1 MQKQP
6 NKIAIKTI
14 PLCIALAFTQQSFAH
29 DAMLEMITPEVT
41 VKEDKINPLPAATT
55 SEVNEKKLIQLRTH
69 TNDTAKLL
77 DGEPGVS
84 LYQAGGVSSMPV
96 IRGFADDRIRIKV
109 DGMDLISACANHMNT
124 PLSYIDPANVGSIKV
139 YAGVTPVSIGGDSIG
154 GTIKVESA
162 APKFAKAGEGLLHEG
177 QIGTFYRSN
186 NDARGTNFSATIAS
200 ENFSARYTG
209 STVEANNYKAGGSFK
224 PAGPAAFGRGS
235 LSADEVGSTAYR
247 AENHAIAF
255 ALKND
260 NHLLE
265 FKVGLQN
272 IPYQGFA
279 NQRMDM
285 SDNNSQQYNFKY
297 TGQYDWGNLQANV
310 YHERTRHSM
319 NFGRD
324 KLFWYGTARDIP
336 GMPMETE
343 GRNTGALLKADIILN
358 ERDALKI
365 GSELQQYRLDDYWPA
380 SQSPTQ
386 IGNQTMMGPNAFQN
400 INNGQRNRY
409 DVFVEWDAKWNKE
422 WMTQMGLRHSTVR
435 MNSGRVHGYN
445 NCDTFNMNGSS
456 QNCVGMAEGYSPDA
470 TLFNNQN
477 RSKTDHNLD
486 ATAITRFTPDETKIF
501 EAGYSI
507 KNRSPNLYERYTW
520 SSTNSMVMN
529 MNNWVGDGNGY
540 VGNLNLK
547 PETAHTLSL
556 SGEWHDAQHEKW
568 NLRISP
574 YYSYVDNYIDATSS
588 TTPRNPMGPNDGFTN
603 LSLENQTARLY
614 GADISSNL
622 LLGSLE
628 GLGNFRAIGVVNY
641 VHGKN
646 KDTGDDLYNIMP
658 LNAKFALEQRLGG
671 WTNIA
676 ELKMVTAKDD
686 IQAVRKELETS
697 GYNIVNLYS
706 SYDWTKVRFDFGIEN
721 VFDKHYYH
729 PLGGAYLGQGATM
742 SSNNT
747 APLHGTL
754 VPAMGRSVNVGLTLK
769 F

>member
-1 MQKQP
+1 MQKQA
-6 NKIAIKTI
+6 NKIVMKTI

-29 DAMLEMITPEVT
+29 DAMHEIIIPEVI

-55 SEVNEKKLIQLRTH
+55 SEINEKKLIQLRTH
-69 TNDTAKLL
+69 TNDTAKLI

-162 APKFAKAGEGLLHEG
+162 PPKFAKAGEGLLHEG

-186 NDARGTNFSATIAS
+186 NDARGANFSATIAS

-209 STVEANNYKAGGSFK
+209 STVEANNYKAGGNFK
-224 PAGPAAFGRGS
+224 PAGQAAWGRGS
-235 LSADEVGSTAYR
+235 LSADEVGSTVYK
-247 AENHAIAF
+247 AENHAMAF

-260 NHLLE
+260 NHLFE
-265 FKVGLQN
+265 FKLGVQN

-285 SDNNSQQYNFKY
+285 TDNNSQQYNLKY

-319 NFGRD
+319 DFGKD
-324 KLFWYGTARDIP
+324 KQYWYNSAMMGPANYNVA
-336 GMPMETE
+336 GMPMDTK
-343 GRNTGALLKADIILN
+343 GRNTGASFKADIILN
-358 ERDALKI
+358 ERDSLKVGTEI
-365 GSELQQYRLDDYWPA
+365 QKYRLDDWWDPVA
-380 SQSPTQ
+380 NSS
-386 IGNQTMMGPNAFQN
+386 MMAGPNAFQN
-400 INNGQRNRY
+400 INNGQRDRY
-409 DVFVEWDAKWNKE
+409 DVFTEWDAKWSKE
-422 WMTQMGLRHSTVR
+422 WMSQIGLRHSTVK
-435 MNSGRVHGYN
+435 MDADDVHGYSTTMMSN
-445 NCDTFNMNGSS
+445 
-456 QNCVGMAEGYSPDA
+456 YSTA
-470 TLFNNQN
+470 ANLFNGK
-477 RSKTDHNLD
+477 SHTKTDHNLD
-486 ATAITRFTPDETKIF
+486 MTALARFTPDETKIF

-520 SSTNSMVMN
+520 SNTNSMVMN

-547 PETAHTLSL
+547 PETAHTVSL

-568 NLRISP
+568 NLRVSP
-574 YYSYVDNYIDATSS
+574 YYSYVDNYIDAIAL
-588 TTPRNPMGPNDGFTN
+588 GPARTDGFTN

-614 GADISSNL
+614 GADISTNL

-628 GLGNFRAIGVVNY
+628 SLGNFRAMGVVNY
-641 VHGKN
+641 VRGKN

-671 WTNIA
+671 WTNVA
-676 ELKMVTAKDD
+676 ELKMVSGKDNV
-686 IQAVRKELETS
+686 QAVRKELETS
-697 GYNIVNLYS
+697 GYSIVNLYS

-729 PLGGAYLGQGATM
+729 PLGGPYLGQGATM
-742 SSNNT
+742 GTSVT
-747 APLHGTL
+747 HGTL
-754 VPAMGRSVNVGLTLK
+754 VPAMGRSVNVGLTFK

>member
-1 MQKQP
+1 MQKKP
-6 NKIAIKTI
+6 KKIAIKTI
-14 PLCIALAFTQQSFAH
+14 PLCIALAFAQQAFAH
-29 DAMLEMITPEVT
+29 DGIHKIITPEVL

-55 SEVNEKKLIQLRTH
+55 SEINEKKLIQLRTH
-69 TNDTAKLL
+69 TNDTAKLI

-162 APKFAKAGEGLLHEG
+162 PPKFAKAGEGLLHEG

-186 NDARGTNFSATIAS
+186 NDARGANFSATIAS

-209 STVEANNYKAGGSFK
+209 STVEANNYKAGGNFK
-224 PAGPAAFGRGS
+224 PAGQAAWGRGS
-235 LSADEVGSTAYR
+235 LSADEVGSTAYK
-247 AENHAIAF
+247 AENHAMAF

-260 NHLLE
+260 NHLFE
-265 FKVGLQN
+265 FKVGVQN

-285 SDNNSQQYNFKY
+285 TDNNSQQYNLKY
-297 TGQYDWGNLQANV
+297 TGQYDWGNLQANL

-319 NFGRD
+319 DFGKD
-324 KLFWYGTARDIP
+324 KQYWYNSVMMGPANYNVA
-336 GMPMETE
+336 GMPMDTK
-343 GRNTGALLKADIILN
+343 GRNTGASLKADIILN
-358 ERDALKI
+358 ERDSLKLGAEI
-365 GSELQQYRLDDYWPA
+365 QKYRLDDWWNPVA
-380 SQSPTQ
+380 NSS
-386 IGNQTMMGPNAFQN
+386 MMAGPNAFQN
-400 INNGQRNRY
+400 INNGQRDRY
-409 DVFVEWDAKWNKE
+409 DVFTEWDAKWSKE
-422 WMTQMGLRHSTVR
+422 WMSQVGLRHSTVK
-435 MNSGRVHGYN
+435 MDSDDVHGYSTTMMSN
-445 NCDTFNMNGSS
+445 
-456 QNCVGMAEGYSPDA
+456 YSTA
-470 TLFNNQN
+470 ANLFNNK
-477 RSKTDHNLD
+477 SHTKTDHNLD
-486 ATAITRFTPDETKIF
+486 MTALARFTPDETKIF

-520 SSTNSMVMN
+520 SNTNSMVMN

-540 VGNLNLK
+540 VGNLDLK
-547 PETAHTLSL
+547 PETAHTFSL

-568 NLRISP
+568 NLRVSP
-574 YYSYVDNYIDATSS
+574 YYSYVDNYIDAIAF
-588 TTPRNPMGPNDGFTN
+588 GPARTDGFTN

-614 GADISSNL
+614 GADISSNI
-622 LLGSLE
+622 LLGGLSN
-628 GLGNFRAIGVVNY
+628 LGNFRAMGVVNY
-641 VHGKN
+641 VRGKN

-671 WTNIA
+671 WTNVA
-676 ELKMVTAKDD
+676 ELKMVSAKDNV
-686 IQAVRKELETS
+686 QAVRKELETS
-697 GYNIVNLYS
+697 GYSIVNLYS

-721 VFDKHYYH
+721 VFDKHYVH

-754 VPAMGRSVNVGLTLK
+754 VPAMGRSVNVGLTFK

>member
-1 MQKQP
+1 MQKKP
-6 NKIAIKTI
+6 NKIAMKTI
-14 PLCIALAFTQQSFAH
+14 PLCIALAFAQQAYAH
-29 DAMLEMITPEVT
+29 DDKHDVITPEIT

-55 SEVNEKKLIQLRTH
+55 SEINEKKLIQLRTH
-69 TNDTAKLL
+69 TNDTAKLI

-109 DGMDLISACANHMNT
+109 DGMDLISGCANHMNT
-124 PLSYIDPANVGSIKV
+124 PLSYIDPANVSSIKV

-162 APKFAKAGEGLLHEG
+162 PPKFAKAGEGLLHEG

-186 NDARGTNFSATIAS
+186 NDARGANFSATIAS

-209 STVEANNYKAGGSFK
+209 STVEANNYKAGSSFK
-224 PAGPAAFGRGS
+224 PAWTRSGVGS
-235 LSADEVGSTAYR
+235 NLSGDVVGSTAYK
-247 AENHAIAF
+247 AENHAMAF

-265 FKVGLQN
+265 FRVGVQN

-285 SDNNSQQYNFKY
+285 TDNNSQQYNLKY
-297 TGQYDWGNLQANV
+297 TGQYDWGNLHANV

-319 NFGRD
+319 DFLKD
-324 KLFWYGTARDIP
+324 KQFFYPNNAT
-336 GMPMETE
+336 GMPMETQ
-343 GRNTGALLKADIILN
+343 GRNTGASIKADFALN
-358 ERDALKI
+358 DRDMLKI
-365 GSELQQYRLDDYWPA
+365 GSEIQRYRLDDWWPP
-380 SQSPTQ
+380 SGTGGMYPST
-386 IGNQTMMGPNAFQN
+386 FVN
-400 INNGQRNRY
+400 INNGQRDRY
-409 DVFVEWDAKWNKE
+409 DVFAEWDAKWNKE
-422 WMTQMGLRHSTVR
+422 WMTQLGVRHSTLKMDTDNVNGYKTGQNNETTYGDPS
-435 MNSGRVHGYN
+435 NSTTISGA
-445 NCDTFNMNGSS
+445 FN
-456 QNCVGMAEGYSPDA
+456 AAD
-470 TLFNNQN
+470 

-486 ATAITRFTPDETKIF
+486 MTALARFTPDETKIF
-501 EAGYSI
+501 EAGYSM
-507 KNRSPNLYERYTW
+507 KTRSPSLYERYTW
-520 SSTNSMVMN
+520 SSKSSMVTN

-540 VGNLNLK
+540 VGNLGLK
-547 PETAHTLSL
+547 PEIAHTVSL

-568 NLRISP
+568 NIRVSP
-574 YYSYVDNYIDATSS
+574 YYSYVDNYIDAVSCASIYGSNCGTRQDNFS
-588 TTPRNPMGPNDGFTN
+588 N

-628 GLGNFRAIGVVNY
+628 GLGNFRAMGVVNY
-641 VHGKN
+641 VRGKN

-671 WTNIA
+671 WTNVA
-676 ELKMVTAKDD
+676 ELKMVSAKDD
-686 IQAVRKELETS
+686 VQAVRKELETS
-697 GYNIVNLYS
+697 GYSIVNLYS

-742 SSNNT
+742 MSSVM
-747 APLHGTL
+747 APPHGTL
-754 VPAMGRSVNVGLTLK
+754 VPAMGRSVNVGLTFK

>member
-29 DAMLEMITPEVT
+29 EMITPEVT
-41 VKEDKINPLPAATT
+41 VTEDKINPLPAATT

-69 TNDTAKLL
+69 TNDSAKLL
-77 DGEPGVS
+77 DGEPGIS

-154 GTIKVESA
+154 GTIKVDSA

-186 NDARGTNFSATIAS
+186 NDAHGANFSATIAS

-209 STVEANNYKAGGSFK
+209 STVEANNYKAGGNFK
-224 PAGPAAFGRGS
+224 PAGQAAWGRGS
-235 LSADEVGSTAYR
+235 LSADEVGSTAYKS
-247 AENHAIAF
+247 ENHAMAF

-260 NHLLE
+260 NHLFE
-265 FKVGLQN
+265 FKVGVQN

-285 SDNNSQQYNFKY
+285 TDNNSQQYNLKY

-319 NFGRD
+319 DFGKD
-324 KLFWYGTARDIP
+324 KQYWYGNTHNVA
-336 GMPMETE
+336 GMPMDTR
-343 GRNTGALLKADIILN
+343 GRNTGASLKADIILSQ
-358 ERDALKI
+358 RDTLKI
-365 GSELQQYRLDDYWPA
+365 GTEIQKYRLDDWWDPVA
-380 SQSPTQ
+380 NSMMMSP
-386 IGNQTMMGPNAFQN
+386 NKFQN
-400 INNGQRNRY
+400 INNGQRDRY
-409 DVFVEWDAKWNKE
+409 DVFAEWDAKWNKE
-422 WMTQMGLRHSTVR
+422 WMSQLGVRHSTLKMDADDVQ
-435 MNSGRVHGYN
+435 GYN
-445 NCDTFNMNGSS
+445 TGTYGNAANN
-456 QNCVGMAEGYSPDA
+456 
-470 TLFNNQN
+470 FNNQN
-477 RSKTDHNLD
+477 HSKTDDNLD
-486 ATAITRFTPDETKIF
+486 ASAIARFTPDETKIF

-507 KNRSPNLYERYTW
+507 KNRSPSLYERYTW
-520 SSTNSMVMN
+520 SNSNSMVMN

-547 PETAHTLSL
+547 PETAHTVSL

-568 NLRISP
+568 NLRVSP
-574 YYSYVDNYIDATSS
+574 YYSYVDNYIDAVAF
-588 TTPRNPMGPNDGFTN
+588 GPARTDGFTN
-603 LSLENQTARLY
+603 LSLENQTASLY
-614 GADISSNL
+614 GADISSNI
-622 LLGSLE
+622 LLGSLSN
-628 GLGNFRAIGVVNY
+628 LGNFRAMGVVNY
-641 VHGKN
+641 VRGKN

-697 GYNIVNLYS
+697 GYSIVNLYS

-754 VPAMGRSVNVGLTLK
+754 VPAMGRSVNLGLTFK

>member
-29 DAMLEMITPEVT
+29 EMITPEVT

-55 SEVNEKKLIQLRTH
+55 SEVDEKKLIQLRTH

-77 DGEPGVS
+77 DGEPGIS

-209 STVEANNYKAGGSFK
+209 STVEANNYKAGGNFK
-224 PAGPAAFGRGS
+224 PAGQAAWGRGS
-235 LSADEVGSTAYR
+235 LSADEVGSTAYKS
-247 AENHAIAF
+247 ENHAMAF

-260 NHLLE
+260 NHLFE
-265 FKVGLQN
+265 FKVGVQN

-285 SDNNSQQYNFKY
+285 TDNSSQQYNLKY

-319 NFGRD
+319 DFGKD
-324 KLFWYGTARDIP
+324 KQYWYNSAMMGPANYNVA
-336 GMPMETE
+336 GMPMDTQ
-343 GRNTGALLKADIILN
+343 GRNTGASLKADIILN
-358 ERDALKI
+358 ERDSLKVGTEI
-365 GSELQQYRLDDYWPA
+365 QKYRLDDWWDPVA
-380 SQSPTQ
+380 NS
-386 IGNQTMMGPNAFQN
+386 GMMAGPNAFQN
-400 INNGQRNRY
+400 INNGQRDRY
-409 DVFVEWDAKWNKE
+409 DVFTEWDAKWSKE
-422 WMTQMGLRHSTVR
+422 WMSQIGLRHSTVK
-435 MNSGRVHGYN
+435 MDADDVHGYSTTMMSN
-445 NCDTFNMNGSS
+445 
-456 QNCVGMAEGYSPDA
+456 YSTA
-470 TLFNNQN
+470 ANLFNNK
-477 RSKTDHNLD
+477 SHTKTDHNLD
-486 ATAITRFTPDETKIF
+486 MTALARFTPDETKIF

-520 SSTNSMVMN
+520 SNTNSMVMN

-547 PETAHTLSL
+547 PETAHTVSL

-568 NLRISP
+568 NLRVSP
-574 YYSYVDNYIDATSS
+574 YYSYVDNYIDAVAF
-588 TTPRNPMGPNDGFTN
+588 GPARTDGFTN

-614 GADISSNL
+614 GADISSNI
-622 LLGSLE
+622 LLGSLSN
-628 GLGNFRAIGVVNY
+628 LGNFRAMGVVNY
-641 VHGKN
+641 VRGKN

-676 ELKMVTAKDD
+676 ELKMVAAKDD

-697 GYNIVNLYS
+697 GYSIVNLYS

-742 SSNNT
+742 MSSAM

-754 VPAMGRSVNVGLTLK
+754 VPSMGRSVNVGLTFK

>member
-14 PLCIALAFTQQSFAH
+14 PLCIALAFAHQAYAH
-29 DAMLEMITPEVT
+29 DASHEMTTPEVS
-41 VKEDKINPLPAATT
+41 VKEGKINPLPTATT
-55 SEVNEKKLIQLRTH
+55 SEINERKLIQLRTH

-109 DGMDLISACANHMNT
+109 DGMDLISGCANHMNT
-124 PLSYIDPANVGSIKV
+124 PLSYIDPANVSSIKV

-162 APKFAKAGEGLLHEG
+162 PPKFAKAGEGLLHEG

-186 NDARGTNFSATIAS
+186 NDARGANFSATIAS

-224 PAGPAAFGRGS
+224 QAGRAAFGRGS

-265 FKVGLQN
+265 FKVGVQN

-285 SDNNSQQYNFKY
+285 TDNNSQQYNFKY

-358 ERDALKI
+358 ERDTLKI

-547 PETAHTLSL
+547 PETAHTVSL

-568 NLRISP
+568 NLRVSP
-574 YYSYVDNYIDATSS
+574 YYSYVDNYIDAIASNTSRISMGS
-588 TTPRNPMGPNDGFTN
+588 TDGFAN

-628 GLGNFRAIGVVNY
+628 GLGNFRAMGVVNY
-641 VHGKN
+641 VRGKN

-671 WTNIA
+671 WTNVA
-676 ELKMVTAKDD
+676 ELKMVSAKDNV
-686 IQAVRKELETS
+686 QAIRREVETS
-697 GYNIVNLYS
+697 GYSIVNLYS

-721 VFDKHYYH
+721 LFDKHYHH

-754 VPAMGRSVNVGLTLK
+754 VPAMGRSVNVGLTFK

>member
-14 PLCIALAFTQQSFAH
+14 PLCIALVFTQQSFAH
-29 DAMLEMITPEVT
+29 DAMHEMITPEVT
-41 VKEDKINPLPAATT
+41 VTEDKINPLPAATT
-55 SEVNEKKLIQLRTH
+55 SEVNEKKLIQLRAH

-77 DGEPGVS
+77 DGEPGIS

-124 PLSYIDPANVGSIKV
+124 PLSYIDPSNVGSIKV

-154 GTIKVESA
+154 GTIKVDSA

-186 NDARGTNFSATIAS
+186 NDARGANFSATIAS

-224 PAGPAAFGRGS
+224 PAGQAAWGRGS
-235 LSADEVGSTAYR
+235 LSADEVGSTAYKS
-247 AENHAIAF
+247 ENHAMAF

-260 NHLLE
+260 NHLFE
-265 FKVGLQN
+265 FKVGVQN

-285 SDNNSQQYNFKY
+285 TDNNSQQYNFKY
-297 TGQYDWGNLQANV
+297 TGQFDWGNLQANV

-319 NFGRD
+319 DFGKD
-324 KLFWYGTARDIP
+324 KQYWYGNTHNVA
-336 GMPMETE
+336 GMPMDTR
-343 GRNTGALLKADIILN
+343 GRNTGASLKADIILN
-358 ERDALKI
+358 ERDSLKVGTEI
-365 GSELQQYRLDDYWPA
+365 QKYRLDDWWDPVA
-380 SQSPTQ
+380 NSD
-386 IGNQTMMGPNAFQN
+386 MMAGPNAFQN
-400 INNGQRNRY
+400 INNGQRDRY
-409 DVFVEWDAKWNKE
+409 DLFTEWDAKWSKE
-422 WMTQMGLRHSTVR
+422 WMSQIGLRHSTVK
-435 MNSGRVHGYN
+435 MDADDVHGYSTTMMSN
-445 NCDTFNMNGSS
+445 
-456 QNCVGMAEGYSPDA
+456 YSA
-470 TLFNNQN
+470 AANLFNNK
-477 RSKTDHNLD
+477 SHTKTDHNLD
-486 ATAITRFTPDETKIF
+486 MTALARFTPDETKIF

-520 SSTNSMVMN
+520 SNTNSMVMN

-547 PETAHTLSL
+547 PETAHTVSL

-568 NLRISP
+568 NLRVSP
-574 YYSYVDNYIDATSS
+574 YYSYVDNYIDAVAF
-588 TTPRNPMGPNDGFTN
+588 GPARTDGFTN

-614 GADISSNL
+614 GADISSNIQ
-622 LLGSLE
+622 LGSLSN
-628 GLGNFRAIGVVNY
+628 LGNFRAMGVVNY
-641 VHGKN
+641 VRGKN

-676 ELKMVTAKDD
+676 ELKMVSAKND

-697 GYNIVNLYS
+697 GYSIVNLYS

-721 VFDKHYYH
+721 VFDKQYYH

-742 SSNNT
+742 MSSAM

-754 VPAMGRSVNVGLTLK
+754 VPSMGRSVNVGLTFK

>member
-1 MQKQP
+1 MEKET
-6 NKIAIKTI
+6 NKIVMKTI
-14 PLCIALAFTQQSFAH
+14 PLCIALAFAQQAYAH
-29 DAMLEMITPEVT
+29 DDKHDVITPEVT

-55 SEVNEKKLIQLRTH
+55 SEINEKKLIQLRTH
-69 TNDTAKLL
+69 TNDTAKLIE
-77 DGEPGVS
+77 GEPGVS

-139 YAGVTPVSIGGDSIG
+139 YAGVTPVSIGSDSIG

-162 APKFAKAGEGLLHEG
+162 PPKFAKAGEGLLHEG

-186 NDARGTNFSATIAS
+186 NDARGANFSATIAS

-209 STVEANNYKAGGSFK
+209 STVEANNYKAGGNFK
-224 PAGPAAFGRGS
+224 PAGQAAWGRGS
-235 LSADEVGSTAYR
+235 LSADEVGSTAYK
-247 AENHAIAF
+247 AENHAMAF

-260 NHLLE
+260 NHLFE
-265 FKVGLQN
+265 FKVGVQN

-285 SDNNSQQYNFKY
+285 TDNNSQQYNLKY

-319 NFGRD
+319 DFGKD
-324 KLFWYGTARDIP
+324 KQYWYGNTHNVA
-336 GMPMETE
+336 GMPMDTK
-343 GRNTGALLKADIILN
+343 GRNTGASLKADIILN
-358 ERDALKI
+358 ERDSLKLGTEI
-365 GSELQQYRLDDYWPA
+365 QKYRLDDWWDPVA
-380 SQSPTQ
+380 NSMMMSP
-386 IGNQTMMGPNAFQN
+386 NVFQN
-400 INNGQRNRY
+400 INNGQRDRY
-409 DVFVEWDAKWNKE
+409 DVFTEWDAKWNKE
-422 WMTQMGLRHSTVR
+422 WMTQLGLRHSTLKMDADNV
-435 MNSGRVHGYN
+435 
-445 NCDTFNMNGSS
+445 
-456 QNCVGMAEGYSPDA
+456 QGYSTGTYGA
-470 TLFNNQN
+470 AANNFNNQN
-477 RSKTDHNLD
+477 HSKTDHNLD
-486 ATAITRFTPDETKIF
+486 MTALARFTPDETKIF

-507 KNRSPNLYERYTW
+507 KNRSPSLYERYTW
-520 SSTNSMVMN
+520 SNSNSMVMN

-547 PETAHTLSL
+547 PETAHTFSL

-568 NLRISP
+568 NLRVSP
-574 YYSYVDNYIDATSS
+574 YYSYVDNYIDAIAF
-588 TTPRNPMGPNDGFTN
+588 GPARTDGFTN

-628 GLGNFRAIGVVNY
+628 GLGNFRAMGVVNY
-641 VHGKN
+641 VRGKN

-671 WTNIA
+671 WTNVA
-676 ELKMVTAKDD
+676 ELKMVSAKDD
-686 IQAVRKELETS
+686 VQAVRKELETS
-697 GYNIVNLYS
+697 GYSIVNLYS

-742 SSNNT
+742 MSSVM
-747 APLHGTL
+747 APPHGTL
-754 VPAMGRSVNVGLTLK
+754 VPAMGRSVNVGLTFK

>member
-55 SEVNEKKLIQLRTH
+55 SEVDEKKLIQLRTH

-186 NDARGTNFSATIAS
+186 NDARGANFSATIAS

-209 STVEANNYKAGGSFK
+209 STVEANNYKAGGNFK
-224 PAGPAAFGRGS
+224 PAWTRSGIGS
-235 LSADEVGSTAYR
+235 NLSGDEVGSTAYKS
-247 AENHAIAF
+247 ENHAMAF
-255 ALKND
+255 ALKNN
-260 NHLLE
+260 NHLFE
-265 FKVGLQN
+265 FKVGVQN

-285 SDNNSQQYNFKY
+285 TDNNSQQYNFKY
-297 TGQYDWGNLQANV
+297 TGQFDWGNLQANV

-319 NFGRD
+319 DFLKD
-324 KLFWYGTARDIP
+324 KQFFYPNNAT
-336 GMPMETE
+336 GMPMETQ
-343 GRNTGALLKADIILN
+343 GRNNGASIKADFALN
-358 ERDALKI
+358 DRDMLKI
-365 GSELQQYRLDDYWPA
+365 GSEIQRYRLDDWWPP
-380 SQSPTQ
+380 SGTGGMYPST
-386 IGNQTMMGPNAFQN
+386 FVN
-400 INNGQRNRY
+400 INNGQRDRY
-409 DVFVEWDAKWNKE
+409 DVFAEWDAKWNKE
-422 WMTQMGLRHSTVR
+422 WMSQLGVRHSTLK
-435 MNSGRVHGYN
+435 MDTDNINGYKTGQGAESTYGDPSNPSSISGA
-445 NCDTFNMNGSS
+445 FN
-456 QNCVGMAEGYSPDA
+456 AAD
-470 TLFNNQN
+470 

-486 ATAITRFTPDETKIF
+486 MTALARFTPDETKIF
-501 EAGYSI
+501 EAGYSM
-507 KNRSPNLYERYTW
+507 KTRSPSLYERYTW
-520 SSTNSMVMN
+520 SSKSSMVTN

-540 VGNLNLK
+540 VGNLGLK
-547 PETAHTLSL
+547 PEIAHTVSL

-568 NLRISP
+568 NIRVSP
-574 YYSYVDNYIDATSS
+574 YYSYVDNYIDAVSCSS
-588 TTPRNPMGPNDGFTN
+588 IYGSNCGTRQDNFSN

-614 GADISSNL
+614 GADISSNI
-622 LLGSLE
+622 LLGSLSN
-628 GLGNFRAIGVVNY
+628 LGNFRAMGVVNY
-641 VHGKN
+641 VRGKN

-676 ELKMVTAKDD
+676 ELKMVSAKND

-697 GYNIVNLYS
+697 GYSIVNLYS
-706 SYDWTKVRFDFGIEN
+706 SYDWTKVRFDLGIEN

-742 SSNNT
+742 GTSVT
-747 APLHGTL
+747 HGTL
-754 VPAMGRSVNVGLTLK
+754 VPAMGRSVNVGLTFK

>member
-29 DAMLEMITPEVT
+29 DAMHEIITPEVT
-41 VKEDKINPLPAATT
+41 VKEDKINPLPSATT
-55 SEVNEKKLIQLRTH
+55 SEVNEKKLIQIRTH

-96 IRGFADDRIRIKV
+96 VRGFADDRIHIKV
-109 DGMDLISACANHMNT
+109 NDMDLISACANHMNT

-154 GTIKVESA
+154 GTINVESA
-162 APKFAKAGEGLLHEG
+162 AAKFAKASEGLLHEG

-186 NDARGTNFSATIAS
+186 NDARGANFSATIAS

-209 STVEANNYKAGGSFK
+209 STVEANNYKAGGNFK
-224 PAGPAAFGRGS
+224 PAGQAAWGRGS
-235 LSADEVGSTAYR
+235 LSADEVGSTAYKS
-247 AENHAIAF
+247 ENHAMAF

-260 NHLLE
+260 NHLFE
-265 FKVGLQN
+265 FKVGVQN

-285 SDNNSQQYNFKY
+285 TGNDSQQYNLKY

-319 NFGRD
+319 DFGKD
-324 KLFWYGTARDIP
+324 KQYWYNSAMMGPANYNVA
-336 GMPMETE
+336 GMPMDTK
-343 GRNTGALLKADIILN
+343 GRNTGASLKADIILN
-358 ERDALKI
+358 ERDSLKVGTEI
-365 GSELQQYRLDDYWPA
+365 QKYRLDDWWDPVA
-380 SQSPTQ
+380 NSS
-386 IGNQTMMGPNAFQN
+386 MMAGPNAFQN
-400 INNGQRNRY
+400 INNGQRDRY
-409 DVFVEWDAKWNKE
+409 DVFAEWDAKWSKE
-422 WMTQMGLRHSTVR
+422 WMSQLGLRHSTVK
-435 MNSGRVHGYN
+435 MDAGDVHGYS
-445 NCDTFNMNGSS
+445 TS
-456 QNCVGMAEGYSPDA
+456 GMTDYSTA
-470 TLFNNQN
+470 ANLFN
-477 RSKTDHNLD
+477 SKSHTKTDHNLD
-486 ATAITRFTPDETKIF
+486 MTALARFTPDETKIF

-520 SSTNSMVMN
+520 SNTNSMVMN

-568 NLRISP
+568 NLRVSP
-574 YYSYVDNYIDATSS
+574 YYSYVDNYIDAVTF
-588 TTPRNPMGPNDGFTN
+588 GPARTDGFTN

-628 GLGNFRAIGVVNY
+628 GLGNFRAMGVVNY
-641 VHGKN
+641 VRGKN

-658 LNAKFALEQRLGG
+658 LNAKFALEQRLSG
-671 WTNIA
+671 WKNVA
-676 ELKMVTAKDD
+676 ELKMVSAKNDV
-686 IQAVRKELETS
+686 QAIRKEIETS
-697 GYNIVNLYS
+697 GYSILNLYS
-706 SYDWTKVRFDFGIEN
+706 SYDWSKVRFDFGIEN

-742 SSNNT
+742 
-747 APLHGTL
+747 GTSVTHETL
-754 VPAMGRSVNVGLTLK
+754 IPAMGRSMNVGLTFK

>member
-14 PLCIALAFTQQSFAH
+14 PLCIALVFTQQSFAH
-29 DAMLEMITPEVT
+29 DAMHEMITPEVT
-41 VKEDKINPLPAATT
+41 VTEDKINPLPAATT
-55 SEVNEKKLIQLRTH
+55 SEVNEKKLIQLRAH

-77 DGEPGVS
+77 DGEPGIS

-124 PLSYIDPANVGSIKV
+124 PLSYIDPSNVGSIKV

-154 GTIKVESA
+154 GTIKVDSA

-186 NDARGTNFSATIAS
+186 NDARGANFSATIAS

-224 PAGPAAFGRGS
+224 PAGQAAWGRGS
-235 LSADEVGSTAYR
+235 LSADEVGSTAYKS
-247 AENHAIAF
+247 ENHAMAF

-260 NHLLE
+260 NHLFE
-265 FKVGLQN
+265 FKVGVQN

-285 SDNNSQQYNFKY
+285 TDNNSQQYNFKY
-297 TGQYDWGNLQANV
+297 TGQFDWGNLQANV

-319 NFGRD
+319 DFGKD
-324 KLFWYGTARDIP
+324 KQYWYGNTHNVA
-336 GMPMETE
+336 GMPMDTR
-343 GRNTGALLKADIILN
+343 GRNTGASLKADIILN
-358 ERDALKI
+358 ERDSLKVGTEI
-365 GSELQQYRLDDYWPA
+365 QKYRLDDWWDPVA
-380 SQSPTQ
+380 NSD
-386 IGNQTMMGPNAFQN
+386 MMAGPNAFQN
-400 INNGQRNRY
+400 INNGQRDRY
-409 DVFVEWDAKWNKE
+409 DLFTEWDAKWSKE
-422 WMTQMGLRHSTVR
+422 WMSQIGLRHSTVK
-435 MNSGRVHGYN
+435 MDADDVHGYSTTMMSN
-445 NCDTFNMNGSS
+445 
-456 QNCVGMAEGYSPDA
+456 YSA
-470 TLFNNQN
+470 AANLFNNK
-477 RSKTDHNLD
+477 SHTKTDHNLD
-486 ATAITRFTPDETKIF
+486 MTALARFTPDETKIF

-520 SSTNSMVMN
+520 SNTNSMVMN

-547 PETAHTLSL
+547 PETAHTVSL

-568 NLRISP
+568 NLRVSP
-574 YYSYVDNYIDATSS
+574 YYSYVDNYIDAVAF
-588 TTPRNPMGPNDGFTN
+588 GPARTDGFTN

-614 GADISSNL
+614 GADISSNIQ
-622 LLGSLE
+622 LGSLSN
-628 GLGNFRAIGVVNY
+628 LGNFRAMGVVNY
-641 VHGKN
+641 VRGKN

-676 ELKMVTAKDD
+676 ELKMVSAKND

-697 GYNIVNLYS
+697 GYSIVNLYS
-706 SYDWTKVRFDFGIEN
+706 SYDWTKVRFDLGIEN

-742 SSNNT
+742 GTSVT
-747 APLHGTL
+747 HGTL
-754 VPAMGRSVNVGLTLK
+754 VPAMGRSVNVGLTFK